1 MQTETR
7 TTNGKP
13 HEHVDAPEPRDR
25 IQSFDEFWPYYVGEH
40 RSPVNRALHYAG
52 TSMAIGTVG
61 AAVVT
66 LNPTW
71 LILTPIVGYGPAWV
85 GHFFVEGNKP
95 ASFGYP
101 LWSLRAD
108 LKMLGMAVRGKMA
121 NEVTRLYG
129 SPDPALDAPLLHPR

>member
-7 TTNGKP
+7 TTNGKSDP
-13 HEHVDAPEPRDR
+13 HADAPEPRER
-25 IQSFDEFWPYYVGEH
+25 IASFEEFWPFYVGEH

-61 AAVVT
+61 AAAFT

-85 GHFFVEGNKP
+85 GHFLIEGNKP
-95 ASFGYP
+95 ASFRHP

-121 NEVTRLYG
+121 DEVTRLYG